1 MAIDVPEKVQ
11 HELQPSEQLVWLGQP
26 NALRYAWQKG
36 VYWFLVGLV
45 WSVFAGY
52 AEYMA
57 LTASRAGSEQ
67 HSMAALLIAF
77 GLVMLVRPFQL
88 YYGALRTTYVVT
100 DRRLVIFSG
109 IFEAE
114 VESFEPPFDII
125 QRENADGSGSISFS
139 RDEQDHV
146 GLQSFKRDIELAAI
160 PDVKQV
166 QRYVMGIE
174 SEPA

>member
-1 MAIDVPEKVQ
+1 
-11 HELQPSEQLVWLGQP
+11 
-26 NALRYAWQKG
+26 
-36 VYWFLVGLV
+36 
-45 WSVFAGY
+45 
-52 AEYMA
+52 
-57 LTASRAGSEQ
+57 
-67 HSMAALLIAF
+67 MAALLIAF

-109 IFEAE
+109 IFEAK